1 MANATKRP
9 YRCCYADTAFT
20 HDMEITDFLWAE
32 SWINVDALD
41 WQCVSRFTPSVK
53 ILLIVFSGIIV
64 SCLRL
69 SVFFS
74 LGPLSFGAPISIL
87 LHSKSN

>member
-1 MANATKRP
+1 MANATKRT
-9 YRCCYADTAFT
+9 YRYCYADTAFAY
-20 HDMEITDFLWAE
+20 DMEIKDFLWAE
-32 SWINVDALD
+32 SWVNVDVLD

-53 ILLIVFSGIIV
+53 VLLMIFRGIIV

-74 LGPLSFGAPISIL
+74 LGPPSYGDRISIL